1 MTQPMNDSQKNT
13 TPASRVRIPALAWL
27 VLAIALVA
35 GAIAYVGS
43 GAIGD
48 GTSDGLPLKM
58 HAQPKP
64 VPGLAVVD
72 GNGRTFQLQDLRGK
86 FVLLNLWATWCPPC
100 LQEMPSL
107 DRLQAGLGSKDFE
120 VVALSVDTGAD
131 SMKKIQA
138 FYTQTGIRHLKVYRD
153 VDGAAIFQLK
163 AVGVPT
169 TLLLD
174 RQGNEIGRMSGTAE
188 WDSPEIVA
196 ALRRRIDAGN

>member
-1 MTQPMNDSQKNT
+1 MIDTKKERAPV
-13 TPASRVRIPALAWL
+13 SRARIPALTWL
-27 VLAIALVA
+27 VLAVAFAA
-35 GAIAYVGS
+35 GAISYFGS

-48 GTSDGLPLKM
+48 GTSDGLPMKM

-64 VPGLAVVD
+64 VPSLAVVD
-72 GNGRTFQLQDLRGK
+72 GNGRTFQLHELRGK

-107 DRLQAGLGSKDFE
+107 DRLQAGLGGGDFE

-138 FYTQTGIRHLKVYRD
+138 FYTQTGILHLKVYRD
-153 VDGAAIFQLK
+153 VDEAAIFQLK

-174 RQGNEIGRMSGTAE
+174 RRGNEIGRMSGTAE

-196 ALRRRIDAGN
+196 ALRKQLVARN

>member
-1 MTQPMNDSQKNT
+1 MRDSKKET
-13 TPASRVRIPALAWL
+13 APASRARIPALAWL
-27 VLAIALVA
+27 VLAVAFLA
-35 GAIAYVGS
+35 GAISYVGS

-48 GTSDGLPLKM
+48 GASDGLPLKM

-107 DRLQAGLGSKDFE
+107 DRLQAGLGGGDFE

-131 SMKKIQA
+131 SMQKIQA
-138 FYTQTGIRHLKVYRD
+138 FYTRTGILHLKVYRD

-196 ALRRRIDAGN
+196 ALRKQLVARN